1 MTYSSRIK
9 EAKGQKSMIITVTFN
24 PAIDKTAYVDNL
36 VVGGLNRLEHV
47 IADVGGKGVNV
58 SKTIQQLQGATIA
71 TGFLGGSAGQFI
83 LNNLN
88 DLGIQT
94 DFIEVEGQTR
104 TNLKVLNQN
113 MELTELNEPGP
124 IVTDQDIE
132 KLIDRI
138 LTIAKQDPDQTW
150 VVLSGNV
157 GPGVNK
163 DIYQN
168 LISRFQQENIKT
180 ILDADGELFK
190 NGVKAKPYFIKPN
203 CFELSQYFGVEEE
216 LSNEK
221 VIELASTFLN
231 DQTKLVV
238 VSMGIEGSIFL
249 TADEVILAK
258 ALTID
263 YRSAVGA
270 GDAMVAAIAWGLE
283 QNMSLDDLVSWSVAT
298 SAGACMSEGT
308 SPASRQVIE
317 QLKPRVEATKWQ
329 KIK

>member
-1 MTYSSRIK
+1 
-9 EAKGQKSMIITVTFN
+9 MIITVTFN

-47 IADVGGKGVNV
+47 ISDAGGKGVNV
-58 SKTIQQLQGATIA
+58 SKTIQALGGTTIA
-71 TGFLGGSAGQFI
+71 TGFLGGNAGQFI
-83 LNNLN
+83 LDSLNN
-88 DLGIQT
+88 LGIQT
-94 DFIEVEGQTR
+94 DFIEVDGQTR

-124 IVTDQDIE
+124 VVTKKDIE
-132 KLIDRI
+132 KLVESI
-138 LTIAKQDPDQTW
+138 LNLAKQDPDHTW

-168 LISRFQQENIKT
+168 LITRFHQNKIKT
-180 ILDADGELFK
+180 IMDADGELFK
-190 NGVKAKPYFIKPN
+190 NGIKAKPYFIKPN
-203 CFELSQYFGVEEE
+203 RFELSQYFGVDENMT
-216 LSNEK
+216 NEK

-238 VSMGIEGSIFL
+238 VSMGMDGSIFL
-249 TADEVILAK
+249 TQDEVIIAK
-258 ALTID
+258 ALKID

-283 QNMSLDDLVSWSVAT
+283 QNMNLDDLVAWSVAT
-298 SAGACMSEGT
+298 SAGACMSKGT
-308 SPASRQVIE
+308 APASRQVIE
-317 QLKPRVEATKWQ
+317 ELKTRVEITKWG
-329 KIK
+329 K